1 MKDGY
6 WQLAGVLIDAIGKA
20 NWMGENILPFL
31 DFLSGFY
38 NDWKDWEKAKFLN
51 ITLGKVP
58 AYPALK
64 KASKILNKNQF
75 QEYSKHLKYLF
86 RGDFEESERGFGY
99 ESNVPID
106 PFMIT
111 LLRFDKE
118 REIYTNELQNQIHL
132 APYSYILNLR
142 MAIVYF
148 RIGDYHRF
156 MEFYEKGGR
165 LKFLPIP
172 LYLFAKVKESRK
184 EETLANSILIA
195 LEKHGRT
202 PNFPVELGEI

>member
-1 MKDGY
+1 MK
-6 WQLAGVLIDAIGKA
+6 VK
-20 NWMGENILPFL
+20 N
-31 DFLSGFY
+31 
-38 NDWKDWEKAKFLN
+38 
-51 ITLGKVP
+51 
-58 AYPALK
+58 LK
-64 KASKILNKNQF
+64 RFSILN
-75 QEYSKHLKYLF
+75 
-86 RGDFEESERGFGY
+86 
-99 ESNVPID
+99 
-106 PFMIT
+106 
-111 LLRFDKE
+111 LRFDKE